1 MSRSPDLSVSAST
14 LERIIRKRP
23 VSFQLWGGIE
33 CTFNRVGDSYFNQLE
48 WSGHLERPGDLER
61 FAGLGIRALRYPVIW
76 EMLQPDRAQAIDWT
90 FPDSRLPR
98 LRELG
103 VRPIAALVHHGSGPR
118 HASVE
123 SPGFAPG
130 LARFA
135 RAVAERYPWIDAYT
149 PVNEPLTTA
158 RFCGLYGVWHPH
170 GYDNRLF
177 LRILANECRGIV
189 LAMREIRRV
198 NPSAQLI
205 QTDDLGII
213 RSTPKLAYEAK
224 FENHRRWLGWDILCG
239 KVGRSHP
246 LWQFL
251 RISGLSEKELFWF
264 QENPC
269 PPDVIG
275 INHYP
280 TSDRYLDENRSR
292 YENAATG
299 SNGRDVYADIEA
311 VRVHP
316 LPPGGFYERLME
328 AWNRYQLP
336 LAITESHLG
345 CTREEQIRWFA
356 ESWRAAERATDEG
369 VQIRAVTAWS
379 LLGAFNWNSL
389 VTRDEAYYEPGVF
402 DVRATE
408 PRPTA
413 IATLLRS
420 LGSGEEPDHPALQ
433 HPGWWH
439 RPERLFKTHREPDGQ
454 QTRWRRLQRDKR
466 TRPLLVLGASGTL
479 GQAFSHASE
488 ARGLPYHS
496 LFRRDLDLS
505 NAAAVERVM
514 AEIRPWAVINATGY
528 VRVDEAEGDESRC
541 FEINTRGALHLA
553 TACARHHSALLCF
566 SSDLVFD
573 GLQQVPYV
581 ESDDLAPLN
590 VYGRSKATME
600 KRVLAA
606 HPAALVARTSAF
618 FGPRDPWNFVT
629 QTLQAL
635 RRGET
640 VILPDDVIVSPTYV
654 PDLVAAAFDLLI
666 DGASGVWHLANA
678 GQTSWAQ
685 FAHSAAGLCGVD
697 AAGLQACSH
706 RDLSQAAMRPCYSVL
721 GTEKGQILPTFDT
734 ALARYAIDVST

>member
-1 MSRSPDLSVSAST
+1 MDL
-14 LERIIRKRP
+14 E
-23 VSFQLWGGIE
+23 LWGGIE

-48 WSGHLERPGDLER
+48 WSGHLERPGDLDL

-76 EMLQPDRAQAIDWT
+76 EMLQPDGANAIDWK
-90 FPDSRLPR
+90 FPDARLPR

-103 VRPIAALVHHGSGPR
+103 IRPIAALVHHGSGPR
-118 HASVE
+118 HAPVASAE
-123 SPGFAPG
+123 FAPG

-135 RAVAERYPWIDAYT
+135 RAVAERYPWMDAYT

-170 GYDNRLF
+170 ACDNRIF
-177 LRILANECRGIV
+177 LRILVNECRGIV

-198 NPSAQLI
+198 NPNAQLI

-213 RSTPKLAYEAK
+213 RSTPKLAYEAS
-224 FENHRRWLGWDILCG
+224 FENHRRWLGWDLLCG
-239 KVGRSHP
+239 KVGRGHP

-251 RISGLSEKELFWF
+251 RISGLAEKELFWF

-280 TSDRYLDENRSR
+280 TSDRYLDENRAR
-292 YENAATG
+292 YQHAAVG
-299 SNGRDVYADIEA
+299 SNGREVYADLEA

-316 LPPGGFYERLME
+316 QPPGGFYERLME

-356 ESWRAAERATDEG
+356 ESWKAARRAAAEG
-369 VQIRAVTAWS
+369 AELRAVTAWS
-379 LLGAFNWNSL
+379 LLGSFNWNSL
-389 VTRDEAYYEPGVF
+389 VTRDERHYEPGVF
-402 DVRATE
+402 DVRATL

-413 IATLLRS
+413 IASLLRV
-420 LGSGEEPDHPALQ
+420 LGSGGEPDHPALK
-433 HPGWWH
+433 HPGWWQ
-439 RPERLFKTHREPDGQ
+439 RPERLFGDHRERNGKVI
-454 QTRWRRLQRDKR
+454 RWRRLQRDKLS
-466 TRPLLVLGASGTL
+466 RPLLVLGASGTL
-479 GQAFSHASE
+479 GKEFGHAAE
-488 ARGLPYHS
+488 NRGLPYHAF
-496 LFRRDLDLS
+496 FRSDLDLS
-505 NAAAVERVM
+505 DPAAVERMM

-528 VRVDEAEGDESRC
+528 VRVDEAEGDETGC
-541 FEINTRGALHLA
+541 FETNTGAALRLA
-553 TACARHHSALLCF
+553 AACARNEAALLCF

-573 GLQQVPYV
+573 GRQRIPYV
-581 ESDDLAPLN
+581 ESDDPSPLS
-590 VYGRSKATME
+590 VYGRSKAAME

-606 HPAALVARTSAF
+606 HPGALVARTSAF
-618 FGPRDPWNFVT
+618 FGPRDSWNFVT

-640 VILPDDVIVSPTYV
+640 VVLPDDVVVSPTYV

-666 DGASGVWHLANA
+666 DGAHGVWHLANA
-678 GQTSWAQ
+678 GETSWAE
-685 FAHSAAGLCGVD
+685 FARRAAGLCGVD
-697 AAGLQACSH
+697 AAGLRACSH
-706 RDLSQAAMRPCYSVL
+706 REVSLAALRPSYSVL
-721 GTEKGQILPTFDT
+721 GTEKGQILPSFEA
-734 ALARYAIDVST
+734 ALDRYAHEVSLDDFQPLNFLEPSGD